1 MERKIGDVFTFDGKQ
16 FKVIEEADC
25 DECYFQN
32 LNCVSSEY
40 VDLLGECTFRDDDK
54 VVCFKLVEE

>member
-1 MERKIGDVFTFDGKQ
+1 MERKIGEVFTFDGNQ
-16 FKVIEEADC
+16 IEVIEGYCEG
-25 DECYFQN
+25 CYFQN